1 MSAKLHVGGLSAVCV
16 VVCVWTAS
24 AAEFSRYREFDLGSS
39 VAAVT
44 AVTRT
49 ADRDLKTIHTRP
61 ALLQDVTWRP
71 RYMTGAPIA
80 DRDSINEIVFSFV
93 DDQLFRMTVD
103 YDRARTTGLTNEDM
117 IGALTDLYGAPT
129 RPSPPTRASVD
140 AGDAVDVLAEWQRP
154 DVHVAVRRNR
164 YTESFSLVIT
174 SLPLETV
181 ARKAR
186 ATAVTMDA
194 REAPARE
201 AALAKKRADDERQA
215 EEQARTTNKKVFRP

>member
-1 MSAKLHVGGLSAVCV
+1 MSAKFHIGGVSAACV
-16 VVCVWTAS
+16 VVCVWTVS
-24 AAEFSRYREFDLGSS
+24 AAELSRYREFDLGSS
-39 VAAVT
+39 VAVVT
-44 AVTRT
+44 TVTRT

-61 ALLQDVTWRP
+61 ALLQEVTWRP

-80 DRDSINEIVFSFV
+80 DRDSINEVVFSFV

-103 YDRARTTGLTNEDM
+103 YDRGRTTGLTNEDM
-117 IGALTDLYGAPT
+117 IAALTDLYGAPT
-129 RPSPPTRASVD
+129 RPSPPTRASAD

-164 YTESFSLVIT
+164 YTESFSLAIT
-174 SLPLETV
+174 SLPLDTI
-181 ARKAR
+181 ARKAL
-186 ATAVTMDA
+186 ATALTMDA

-201 AALAKKRADDERQA
+201 AALAKKRVDDERQA

>member
-1 MSAKLHVGGLSAVCV
+1 MSVMIRRGGLLAACI

-24 AAEFSRYREFDLGSS
+24 AAELSRYREFDLGSS

-49 ADRDLKTIHTRP
+49 ADRDLKTLHTRP
-61 ALLQDVTWRP
+61 ALLQDVAWQP
-71 RYMTGAPIA
+71 RYMSGMPVA
-80 DRDSINEIVFSFV
+80 DRNSINEIVFSFV

-103 YDRARTTGLTNEDM
+103 YDRSRTTGLTNADM
-117 IGALTDLYGAPT
+117 IAALTELYGAPAS
-129 RPSPPTRASVD
+129 PSAPSRA
-140 AGDAVDVLAEWQRP
+140 DAVDPVAVLAEWRQA
-154 DVHVAVRRNR
+154 DVHVALRRTR

-174 SLPLETV
+174 SLPLEVV

-186 ATAVTMDA
+186 ATALTMDA
-194 REAPARE
+194 REAPVRE

-215 EEQARTTNKKVFRP
+215 EEQTRTTNKKVFRP

>member
-103 YDRARTTGLTNEDM
+103 YDRSRTTGLTNADM
-117 IGALTDLYGAPT
+117 IAALTELYGAPAS
-129 RPSPPTRASVD
+129 PSAPSRAGAVD
-140 AGDAVDVLAEWQRP
+140 AVAVLAEWRQG
-154 DVHVAVRRNR
+154 DVRVALRRTR

-215 EEQARTTNKKVFRP
+215 EEQARITNKKVFRP

>member
-1 MSAKLHVGGLSAVCV
+1 MSVMFRFGGFSAACV
-16 VVCVWTAS
+16 VVCVCAAS
-24 AAEFSRYREFDLGSS
+24 AAELSRYREFDLGSS

-49 ADRDLKTIHTRP
+49 ADRDLKTIHARP

-93 DDQLFRMTVD
+93 DDQLFRMTVN
-103 YDRARTTGLTNEDM
+103 YDRGRTAGLTNEDM
-117 IGALTDLYGAPT
+117 IAALTDVYGAPT
-129 RPSPPTRASVD
+129 RPSPPSRASAD
-140 AGDAVDVLAEWQRP
+140 PGDGADVLAEWQHA
-154 DVHVAVRRNR
+154 DVHVAVRRSR
-164 YTESFSLVIT
+164 YTESFSLLIT
-174 SLPLETV
+174 SLPLDTI
-181 ARKAR
+181 ARKAL
-186 ATAVTMDA
+186 ATALTMDA

-215 EEQARTTNKKVFRP
+215 GEQARITNKKVFRP